1 MSGIVMIGHRSDAIR
16 AEEGA
21 PPPHKRPTFQPS
33 NGWPPSCSFS
43 VVMASPERNISAVDQ
58 RLVGLEDE
66 ATRLRAEV
74 AALQEEIRWLTGQ
87 DDEPAGWLSRGW
99 VRASLLLTAV
109 GMVVLVSLPYLLHLD
124 ASGPTADPTSGPAAA
139 ARPSPAAPRAA
150 VAPAQPAPRDE
161 VPVPAK
167 ARVRAP
173 QTPEPARVLDPR
185 IHSAEDHAGPA
196 PRPRPARERRTLQ
209 PSDAVVVAPPRGE
222 SP

>member
-1 MSGIVMIGHRSDAIR
+1 MLLSG
-16 AEEGA
+16 
-21 PPPHKRPTFQPS
+21 
-33 NGWPPSCSFS
+33 
-43 VVMASPERNISAVDQ
+43 VMASPERNISAVDQ

-87 DDEPAGWLSRGW
+87 DEEPAGGWLSRGW

-124 ASGPTADPTSGPAAA
+124 ASGPTADPTPGASAS
-139 ARPSPAAPRAA
+139 ARAVLAAPRAA
-150 VAPAQPAPRDE
+150 IAPPGPAPSSPR
-161 VPVPAK
+161 PSTRSRSRN

-173 QTPEPARVLDPR
+173 EVPAPARVL
-185 IHSAEDHAGPA
+185 SAEDHAAAA
-196 PRPRPARERRTLQ
+196 PRARSVRERRGLQ
-209 PSDAVVVAPPRGE
+209 PSDAVVVAPARGE

>member
-1 MSGIVMIGHRSDAIR
+1 
-16 AEEGA
+16 
-21 PPPHKRPTFQPS
+21 
-33 NGWPPSCSFS
+33 
-43 VVMASPERNISAVDQ
+43 MASPERNISAVDQ

-87 DDEPAGWLSRGW
+87 DEEPAGGWLSRGW

-124 ASGPTADPTSGPAAA
+124 ASGPNADPTPGAAA
-139 ARPSPAAPRAA
+139 SARPVPAAPRTAI
-150 VAPAQPAPRDE
+150 APAPVKPAPGDA
-161 VPVPAK
+161 VPAPAN

-173 QTPEPARVLDPR
+173 EGPAPARVL
-185 IHSAEDHAGPA
+185 SAEDRAPAA
-196 PRPRPARERRTLQ
+196 PRPRPVRERRGLQ
-209 PSDAVVVAPPRGE
+209 PSDAVVVAPARGE

>member
-1 MSGIVMIGHRSDAIR
+1 MLLSG
-16 AEEGA
+16 
-21 PPPHKRPTFQPS
+21 
-33 NGWPPSCSFS
+33 
-43 VVMASPERNISAVDQ
+43 VMASPERNISAVDQ

-87 DDEPAGWLSRGW
+87 DEEPAGGWLSRGW

-124 ASGPTADPTSGPAAA
+124 ASGPNADPTPGASAS
-139 ARPSPAAPRAA
+139 ARPVPAAPRAA
-150 VAPAQPAPRDE
+150 VTPAPGPAAVKPAPGDA
-161 VPVPAK
+161 VPAPAK

-173 QTPEPARVLDPR
+173 EVPEPARVL
-185 IHSAEDHAGPA
+185 SAEDHAAAA
-196 PRPRPARERRTLQ
+196 PRARSVRERRGLQ
-209 PSDAVVVAPPRGE
+209 PSDAVVVAPARGE